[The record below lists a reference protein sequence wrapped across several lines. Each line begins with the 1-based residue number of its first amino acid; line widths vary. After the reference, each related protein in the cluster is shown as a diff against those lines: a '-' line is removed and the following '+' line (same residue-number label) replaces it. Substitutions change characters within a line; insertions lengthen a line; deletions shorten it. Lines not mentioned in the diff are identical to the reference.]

1 MFNNQLAKFL
11 KIQQSTQ
18 TVLASPST
26 TLGLTTQW
34 HLEPVEGDGNV
45 FILIVAVATRLYK
58 FVKI

>member
-34 HLEPVEGDGNV
+34 HLGPVEGDGN
-45 FILIVAVATRLYK
+45 LYLDCGSGYTIV
-58 FVKI
+58 